1 MNNKTIRDSVY
12 GNIDLNET
20 LLDLLHQPE
29 MQRLHNIRQL
39 GLTYLVYPGAN
50 HTRLEHS
57 LGTCYV
63 ARRMAEALDIPPE
76 EKQTVGIAALLHDI
90 GHGPF
95 SHTLEYLLYQQTGTN
110 HESITQEMIKGTAAL
125 QDAYTDTTLPDVLER
140 HGVNPTGVV
149 SILAGDSG
157 HLSELIHG
165 PIDADQIDFLR
176 RDAHYTGVAYGV
188 IDFDRLIQTLSLHEG
203 HLVID
208 KKGVSALESMLVA
221 RALMYSSVY
230 LHKTVRIAELML
242 VRAVERAPPSFDFAH
257 MTDGEVMEALKRMG
271 GLQRDI
277 VIRLKYRHLFKSA
290 YSKSLAA
297 LSAEKKSH
305 LAELDTTCAEN
316 NIAKC
321 AGLDEGYV
329 IIDVPGRDILL
340 SEPRLRKMDLRVLED
355 GVLGY
360 LSEHTP
366 LTNALQMRGITNWG
380 IMVICPEKA
389 RERVAEIAEE
399 VLWD

>member
-1 MNNKTIRDSVY
+1 MNHKTIRDSVY
-12 GNIDLNET
+12 GNIDLNEIF
-20 LLDLLHQPE
+20 LDLLHQPE

-50 HTRLEHS
+50 HTRFEHS
-57 LGTCYV
+57 LGTYYV
-63 ARRMAEALDIPPE
+63 ARQMAEALDIAPAK
-76 EKQTVGIAALLHDI
+76 KQTVSIAALLHDI

-95 SHTLEYLLYQQTGTN
+95 SHTLEYLMHQQTGTN
-110 HESITQEMIKGTAAL
+110 HELITQEMIKGTAAL
-125 QDAYTDTTLPDVLER
+125 QDAYTYTSLPDILER
-140 HGVNPTGVV
+140 HGVNPTDIA
-149 SILAGDSG
+149 SILEGKSG
-157 HLSELIHG
+157 QLSEIIHG

-188 IDFDRLIQTLSLHEG
+188 IDSDRLIQTLSLHKG
-203 HLVID
+203 HLVIN

-242 VRAVERAPPSFDFAH
+242 VRAVERAPPSFEFAH
-257 MTDGEVMEALKRMG
+257 MTDGELMNALKHMG
-271 GLQRDI
+271 GIQRDI

-290 YSKSLAA
+290 YHKSLAA
-297 LSAEKKSH
+297 LSADEKSH
-305 LAELDTTCAEN
+305 LAELDMTSAEN
-316 NIAKC
+316 NIAQRV
-321 AGLDEGYV
+321 GLDDGYV

-340 SEPRLRKMDLRVLED
+340 SEPRLRKMDIQVLED
-355 GVLGY
+355 GVLGS
-360 LSEHTP
+360 LSAHTP

-389 RERVAEIAEE
+389 REQVAKIAEK
-399 VLWD
+399 VLWT